1 MFSLVAPTLK
11 SSAFSGD
18 VNIIG
23 PMTLFPSPTGTLEL
37 LASGGIIGIQ
47 PTGTGKLDGISG
59 RSVWSAS
66 QIIVSDADPT
76 LLPGVTSPNAYQ
88 TLSGRSRSDAV
99 GSTQNPFVSVEKSL
113 KETGSYTDANS
124 ALIETKRALH
134 SKDLLHKGDSNPV
147 RLYASGGDITGLT
160 LFAPKFTRAIAK
172 NDITDIAFYLQHV
185 SNNDISII
193 SAGRDV
199 IPYNENS
206 RLRSLATNTAKG
218 NGLGNEDTTL
228 AGDLQINGPGFLE
241 VLAGRN
247 LDLGTGVINA
257 DGTGAGIT
265 SIGNFRN
272 PFLPFEGASIIAMAG
287 VQGLSGGAALGLAG
301 SNLALEKISLNKNSL
316 AELQAIASLGDFFK
330 ILQQAGAE
338 SETTGSY
345 ETGFAAIDSVFGKV
359 TGSGEI
365 FTRARNIR
373 TSTGG
378 AITIASPSGGLT
390 LASDIIGNP
399 NPPPGIVTEYGG
411 EVSIFTDGNVD
422 IGRLRIFTLRG
433 GDMTIWS
440 STGDIA
446 AGTSPKTV
454 VTAPPTRV
462 VIDTASADVSTDL
475 GGLVTGGGIGTLA
488 SVQGIPPSQVYL
500 IAPLGTVDAG
510 DAGIQA
516 TGDIKIAAA
525 AVVNADNISAGGTSS
540 GVPSAPVVAAPSVAG
555 LTSGSSSAAATSSAA
570 SSVSNQGP
578 KQSQETVETPSIIS
592 VEVLGYGG
600 GDSDEG

>member
-1 MFSLVAPTLK
+1 
-11 SSAFSGD
+11 
-18 VNIIG
+18 
-23 PMTLFPSPTGTLEL
+23 
-37 LASGGIIGIQ
+37 
-47 PTGTGKLDGISG
+47 
-59 RSVWSAS
+59 
-66 QIIVSDADPT
+66 
-76 LLPGVTSPNAYQ
+76 
-88 TLSGRSRSDAV
+88 
-99 GSTQNPFVSVEKSL
+99 
-113 KETGSYTDANS
+113 
-124 ALIETKRALH
+124 
-134 SKDLLHKGDSNPV
+134 
-147 RLYASGGDITGLT
+147 
-160 LFAPKFTRAIAK
+160 
-172 NDITDIAFYLQHV
+172 
-185 SNNDISII
+185 
-193 SAGRDV
+193 
-199 IPYNENS
+199 
-206 RLRSLATNTAKG
+206 
-218 NGLGNEDTTL
+218 
-228 AGDLQINGPGFLE
+228 
-241 VLAGRN
+241 
-247 LDLGTGVINA
+247 
-257 DGTGAGIT
+257 
-265 SIGNFRN
+265 
-272 PFLPFEGASIIAMAG
+272 MAG
-287 VQGLSGGAALGLAG
+287 VQGLSGGAALGLTG
-301 SNLALEKISLNKNSL
+301 SNLALEKISLNKNSST
-316 AELQAIASLGDFFK
+316 ERQAIASLGDFFK

-525 AVVNADNISAGGTSS
+525 AVANADNISAGGTSS
-540 GVPSAPVVAAPSVAG
+540 GVPSAPVVAAPNVAG

-578 KQSQETVETPSIIS
+578 KQSQEIVETPSIIS